1 MKAALAAAMVCSL
14 LAASACEERK
24 PASGEAPSSRGN
36 AAKVNTKQAA
46 TVESFCDAHF
56 AAGAGPEFQWPSLAG
71 TGSAGGAAA
80 ANGGGATGATGAGK
94 GWRWVNVWATWCKP
108 CIEEMP
114 RLRAWRDKLTA
125 AGKPIELAFIS
136 IDEADEEIAEF
147 RKLHPDTPQSTRVAQ
162 VSQSSA
168 WMRSLGLTGDPPI
181 PVHFFVDGTNRVRC
195 ARAGGVREQDYAIVE
210 KLLAN

>member
-1 MKAALAAAMVCSL
+1 MKAVLAAATACSL
-14 LAASACEERK
+14 LAASACDERK
-24 PASGEAPSSRGN
+24 PAGEAPSSRGN
-36 AAKVNTKQAA
+36 AAKVNTKQGA
-46 TVESFCDAHF
+46 TVEAFCDAHF
-56 AAGAGPEFQWPSLAG
+56 AAGAGPEFQWPPLAG
-71 TGSAGGAAA
+71 TGSAGAAP
-80 ANGGGATGATGAGK
+80 ANAGN

-136 IDEADEEIAEF
+136 IDEGDEEIADF
-147 RKLHPDTPQSTRVAQ
+147 RKRHPDTPPSTRIAQ
-162 VSQSSA
+162 VTQSSA

-181 PVHFFVDGTNRVRC
+181 PVHFFVDGANRVRC
-195 ARAGGVREQDYAIVE
+195 ARAGGVREQDYAVVE